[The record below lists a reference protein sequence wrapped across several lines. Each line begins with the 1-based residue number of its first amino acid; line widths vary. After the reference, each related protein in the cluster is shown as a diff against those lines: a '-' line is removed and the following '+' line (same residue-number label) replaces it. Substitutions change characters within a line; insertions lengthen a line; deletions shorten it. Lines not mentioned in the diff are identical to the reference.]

1 MSKTDQSAGV
11 SVEVYE
17 RAISMCEGKGGQFA
31 ILKDV
36 LQESLIKKLKQEKE
50 GFSIVEG
57 IIRQNMDIKL
67 EGKK

>member
-1 MSKTDQSAGV
+1 MSKTDPSAGV

-17 RAISMCEGKGGQFA
+17 RAISMCEGKGGQFV

-50 GFSIVEG
+50 GFSTVEG